1 MTNQRLADDE
11 LGFQRYG
18 EADAAFQGS
27 RFSEV
32 RDAIFANPYYEDG
45 WTKDGQLPVHKVTL
59 GHALKGI
66 LPFGPKWG
74 FVLAARRAVDSHAD
88 LRWGQ
93 GGKGF
98 RRILHT
104 NAVCLTGTWEI
115 TEETPYTGYF
125 KQGSQ
130 GLIVGRYSTCC
141 TEPRRGHTRSLS
153 LVGRIYPTT
162 DRDHEERLPTANF
175 ITQQDIGGENTPTI
189 NEAITS
195 NAPNTTATRRGKDL
209 PVLLATGLAFMFSD
223 KEPTIRQVYQIAE
236 LGKEK
241 GELTKA
247 PEFMR
252 IRVAPDQPV
261 IEGEGL
267 DFRDEILHQ
276 IYDQGDPEPKRKL
289 VFHVETSDEGST
301 HGPPVFQ
308 RRKIKNWRHVGK
320 ITFDEAV
327 VSYNG
332 DFVLNFNHPPWRNNR
347 NDPATVHVTAPRR
360 VKKG

>member
-1 MTNQRLADDE
+1 MTPQLPDGE
-11 LGFQRYG
+11 LGFERYG
-18 EADAAFQGS
+18 DADAHFKGS

-32 RDAIFANPYYEDG
+32 RDAIFANPYYGEAWQADG
-45 WTKDGQLPVHKVTL
+45 GLPVHKVSL
-59 GHALKGI
+59 GYALKGI

-74 FVLAARRAVDSHAD
+74 FLLAARRAVDSHAD
-88 LRWGQ
+88 LRWGE

-115 TEETPYTGYF
+115 TEETPYTGYYG
-125 KQGSQ
+125 QGSK

-141 TEPRRGHTRSLS
+141 TEPRRGNTRSLS
-153 LVGRIYPTT
+153 LVGRIYPTV
-162 DRDHEERLPTANF
+162 DPEHQDRLPTANF
-175 ITQQDIGGENTPTI
+175 ITQQDIGGEDTPTI

-195 NAPNTTATRRGKDL
+195 NAPNTTATRRGRDL
-209 PVLLATGLAFMFSD
+209 PVLLVTGLAFALAD
-223 KEPTIRQVYQIAE
+223 KEATIRQLYQIAE
-236 LGKEK
+236 LGKAE
-241 GELTKA
+241 GEVTKA

-252 IRVAPDQPV
+252 LRVAPEQPV
-261 IEGEGL
+261 IEGDGL

-289 VFHVETSDEGST
+289 VFRIETSDEGST

-308 RRKIKNWRHVGK
+308 RRKIKNWRQIGK
-320 ITFDEAV
+320 ITFEDAV
-327 VSYNG
+327 ASYNG
-332 DFVLNFNHPPWRNNR
+332 DFVLNFNHPPWRGNR
-347 NDPATVHVTAPRR
+347 NDPATVHVSAPRR